1 MKRILILTAIF
12 HLSFCSYLVAGDLCE
27 LARNVIKNKLAEE
40 VKVERCISSYRD
52 FDKLG
57 SCALVDVISRNSGN
71 FDFLVDCEEE
81 KRFWLNV
88 TYLVRR
94 KIARAKE
101 FIPRGDLVKGKYE
114 VVETWISPK
123 DLYKV
128 ADIGSIDMARA
139 RRNIAKG
146 SLISTMDVEIPYAVK
161 SGEIVK
167 VIYSNGIVSIETIGI
182 AKSSGRIGDVVK
194 VQNLSSGIIFAGKV
208 VERKVVEV
216 M

>member
-1 MKRILILTAIF
+1 M
-12 HLSFCSYLVAGDLCE
+12 
-27 LARNVIKNKLAEE
+27 
-40 VKVERCISSYRD
+40 CIRD
-52 FDKLG
+52 
-57 SCALVDVISRNSGN
+57 S
-71 FDFLVDCEEE
+71 
-81 KRFWLNV
+81 
-88 TYLVRR
+88 
-94 KIARAKE
+94 
-101 FIPRGDLVKGKYE
+101 
-114 VVETWISPK
+114 
-123 DLYKV
+123 
-128 ADIGSIDMARA
+128 
-139 RRNIAKG
+139 KG